1 MATIK
6 NIYSLTATT
15 NSNGDITGEDVT
27 EGAHYDVIGVLV
39 TLDDGTASPVI
50 VRPTKT
56 GAYTYS
62 FRVFKRNSDG
72 TISALADTQVRF
84 TIAAC
89 G

>member
-1 MATIK
+1 MAVIK

-15 NSNGDITGEDVT
+15 DANGDITGEDVS
-27 EGAHYDVIGVLV
+27 EGAHYDVLGVLV
-39 TLDDGTASPVI
+39 SLDDGSGSPVI

-56 GAYTYS
+56 GAYTYT

-72 TISALADTQVRF
+72 TISALGNTQVRF